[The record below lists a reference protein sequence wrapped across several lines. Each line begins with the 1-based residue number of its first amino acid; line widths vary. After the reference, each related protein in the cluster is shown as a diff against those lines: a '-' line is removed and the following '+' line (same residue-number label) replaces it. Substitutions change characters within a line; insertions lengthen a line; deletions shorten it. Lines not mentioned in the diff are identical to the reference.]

1 MTDRAFRLVMA
12 VLAAATVGIAAYLVQ
27 AHYAGGSV
35 VCSTGGCETVQQS
48 RYAEIFGVPVALV
61 GLLGSL
67 SIMLSLVRSD
77 LRWRAAG
84 LALAVAGLVFA
95 VYLIVVQVAVL
106 GAICQWCMAND
117 VMLALLAGLAAWRA
131 VADLTRDVHAHP

>member
-1 MTDRAFRLVMA
+1 MSDRALRLVMA
-12 VLAAATVGIAAYLVQ
+12 GLATATVGIAAYLVH
-27 AHYAGGSV
+27 AHYTGGSV

-67 SIMLSLVRSD
+67 AIMLSLVRSD

-84 LALAVAGLVFA
+84 LALAVSGLFFA

-106 GAICQWCMAND
+106 GAVCQWCMAND

-131 VADLTRDVHAHP
+131 VADLTGDVHARA